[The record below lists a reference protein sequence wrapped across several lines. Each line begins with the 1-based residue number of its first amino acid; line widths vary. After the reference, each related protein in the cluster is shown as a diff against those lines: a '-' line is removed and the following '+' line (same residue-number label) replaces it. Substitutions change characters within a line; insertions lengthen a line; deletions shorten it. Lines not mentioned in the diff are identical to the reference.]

1 MSWIITG
8 TQKNNWT
15 PADIDT
21 ALWLDAADASTITES
36 GGAVSQWNDKSG
48 NALHISQST
57 ALQQPAYTSNGLNG
71 RNTITFDG
79 SNDILF
85 RDSGLSSLETVSIFT
100 VMRYISASG
109 EDIIMGVGATASEGA
124 IRSLYR
130 TVGGTTQ
137 GFAGWSRDV
146 LSSAYSTDTG
156 GTHHIFANWNTSLS
170 GTGHVFISKDGL
182 STAYTPNNGGTLV
195 PTVAG
200 FSVGSLRGDS
210 VNSYYSN
217 ISVAEVIVLSTPPE
231 INNRQQMEG
240 YLAHKW
246 GLTANLPIDHP
257 YKTAV
262 PVP

>member
-36 GGAVSQWNDKSG
+36 GGTVSQWDDKSG

-109 EDIIMGVGATASEGA
+109 EDIPMGVGATGSTGA
-124 IRSLYR
+124 VRSLYR
-130 TVGGTTQ
+130 TVGGATQ
-137 GFAGWSRDV
+137 GFAGWSIDV
-146 LSSAYSTDTG
+146 ASSAYSTDTG
-156 GTHHIFANWNTSLS
+156 GTHHIFAAWNTSLS
-170 GTGHVFISKDGL
+170 GTGHVFIGKDGL
-182 STAYTPNNGGTLV
+182 STAYTPSGGTLV

-200 FSVGSLRGDS
+200 FSVGSLRGGL
-210 VNSYYSN
+210 VNNYYSN
-217 ISVAEVIVLSTPPE
+217 ISVAEIIVLSTLPE
-231 INNRQQMEG
+231 INNRQRIEG

-246 GLTANLPIDHP
+246 GLAANLPAGHP